1 MVVEPCDDAV
11 IIGQLVGNILFLHEE
26 DEWFEDAVNVYLQI
40 IVFFVDV
47 LLQLLCDVFNLK
59 KLLTIVLLLE
69 AMRLDHQRISITID
83 DSHTAHAP
91 HDVFGPQQS
100 LPSHPGNQCS

>member
-1 MVVEPCDDAV
+1 MVEPCDDAI
-11 IIGQLVGNILFLHEE
+11 IIGQFVGNILFLHEE

-59 KLLTIVLLLE
+59 
-69 AMRLDHQRISITID
+69 
-83 DSHTAHAP
+83 
-91 HDVFGPQQS
+91 
-100 LPSHPGNQCS
+100 